1 MQNASGMAVRVH
13 VEKAVSVQRNVLLPG
28 TRRNLWRKRGKMLH
42 PRGEPDKEEKSPPDD
57 DDDDDDDDEDDDDDD
72 DEDEDE
78 DDDDD
83 DEDDDDDAG
92 DDDGDDDDDG
102 DGDDG
107 DDGDYDFVRRLIEY
121 LYGFMRFSVSN
132 A

>member
-57 DDDDDDDDEDDDDDD
+57 DDEDDDDDD
-72 DEDEDE
+72 
-78 DDDDD
+78 
-83 DEDDDDDAG
+83 G
-92 DDDGDDDDDG
+92 DNDDDDG
-102 DGDDG
+102 GDGDHRADG
-107 DDGDYDFVRRLIEY
+107 DINK
-121 LYGFMRFSVSN
+121 VS
-132 A
+132 AM